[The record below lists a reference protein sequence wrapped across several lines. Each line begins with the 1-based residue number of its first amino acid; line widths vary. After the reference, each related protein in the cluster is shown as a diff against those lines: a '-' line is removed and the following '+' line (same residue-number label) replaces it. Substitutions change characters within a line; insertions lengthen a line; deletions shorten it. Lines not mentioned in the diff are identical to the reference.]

1 MIREIISRMIQ
12 IFIGSFIFDCPIL
25 LLKLRTIGYK
35 LVVKSIGGGGK
46 FWKKSIF
53 LYPSQCEKGRHLY
66 WEQCRHFS

>member
-35 LVVKSIGGGGK
+35 LVVKSIGGGG
-46 FWKKSIF
+46 
-53 LYPSQCEKGRHLY
+53 
-66 WEQCRHFS
+66 